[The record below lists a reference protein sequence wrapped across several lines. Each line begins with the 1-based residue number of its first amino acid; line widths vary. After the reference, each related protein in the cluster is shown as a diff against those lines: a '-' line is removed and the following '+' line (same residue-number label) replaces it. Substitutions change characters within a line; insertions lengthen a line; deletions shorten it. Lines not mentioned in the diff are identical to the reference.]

1 MKRWSMMITAVLL
14 ASLTGA
20 ALTGESRLS
29 KPAPVMPMV
38 VLAQNEEGWSSIVE
52 MDDDDD
58 ETSIVRQPS
67 DVAARVGETSVFSV
81 GAEGAGLTYQWYY
94 RKDGASSWTLWQR
107 QTAATLRT
115 TVWASWHKA
124 QVFCLVTGA
133 DGSTVRSRA
142 ALLTV
147 TPAVTSQ
154 PVNVSGTVD
163 SRVTLEVKA
172 TGAGLRYQWYYCKDG
187 ETAFTKWNG
196 HTGAKT
202 TGVVYASWHNARFY
216 CEITDADGTVLRSD
230 TVKLRVRS
238 AVTSQP
244 QDVQGFVNDRVTL
257 AVRATGAGLRYQWYY
272 RKTGEST
279 FSKWNGH
286 TGATTTGVV
295 YASWHNAAFYCEMTD
310 ADGTVLRSDTVKL
323 RVNPRITSQPQDV
336 RGRVNDRVTFSVK
349 ATGAGLRYQWYYR
362 KAGDR
367 IFSKWN
373 NHTGAT
379 TTGTVYASW
388 HNAEFYCE
396 ITDADGAVV
405 QSDTVHMFDVNGKK
419 EESSTP

>member
-172 TGAGLRYQWYYCKDG
+172 TGAGLRYQWYY
-187 ETAFTKWNG
+187 
-196 HTGAKT
+196 
-202 TGVVYASWHNARFY
+202 
-216 CEITDADGTVLRSD
+216 
-230 TVKLRVRS
+230 
-238 AVTSQP
+238 
-244 QDVQGFVNDRVTL
+244 
-257 AVRATGAGLRYQWYY
+257 